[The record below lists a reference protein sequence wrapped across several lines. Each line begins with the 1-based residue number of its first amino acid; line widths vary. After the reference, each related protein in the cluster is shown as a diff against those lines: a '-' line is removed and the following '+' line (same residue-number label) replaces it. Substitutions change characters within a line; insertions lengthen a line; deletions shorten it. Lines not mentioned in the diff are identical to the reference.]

1 MLSDLES
8 KAAAGEAFSQSE
20 AERVL
25 ACTDLVSVGT
35 LGELARR
42 AKHGDVVTFAQV
54 LLIDGP
60 DVPSEMGGA
69 TEVRITTKPV
79 SIDDACAQVR
89 AVAAA
94 AGGCTVTGFSVAD
107 LLELAGGDHLNLA
120 EIAGQLRE
128 AGLTGVAFLPV
139 DRFDDPAELV
149 RALLHGGLLV
159 PRATVERA
167 GTTADR
173 LACIMRV
180 AALQD
185 ETSAL
190 QAFAPLP
197 SVDDPESPSTGYDD
211 VRTIAVARLVCANVP
226 SIQVDWALYGPKLAQ
241 VAIAYGADDIDN
253 VAAIDALGLGQRRS
267 PATDIARQITAAF
280 ATPAARN
287 ARFEHLS

>member
-1 MLSDLES
+1 
-8 KAAAGEAFSQSE
+8 
-20 AERVL
+20 
-25 ACTDLVSVGT
+25 
-35 LGELARR
+35 
-42 AKHGDVVTFAQV
+42 VTFAQV
-54 LLIDGP
+54 LTVDGHE
-60 DVPSEMGGA
+60 VPSEMGDA
-69 TEVRITTKPV
+69 TEVRITTKPASV
-79 SIDDACAQVR
+79 DEACTQTR

-94 AGGCTVTGFSVAD
+94 AGGRTLTGFSVAD
-107 LLELAGGDHLNLA
+107 LLELAGGDHLRLA
-120 EIAGQLRE
+120 EFARQLRE

-139 DRFDDPAELV
+139 DRFEEPAELV

-159 PRATVERA
+159 SRATVDRA
-167 GTTADR
+167 GTTAER

-197 SVDDPESPSTGYDD
+197 RFDETDSPSTGYDD

-253 VAAIDALGLGQRRS
+253 VAAIDTLGLGQRRS
-267 PATDIARQITAAF
+267 PAKDIARQITAAF

-287 ARFEHLS
+287 ARVS